1 MARQAASAFVSVLER
16 DWMESDNRHMPSTFA
31 ESLFFF
37 KRGAVGQFSLVI
49 HGRFLGDER
58 HVGGGGTVNGATKD
72 TVVGIGGTSER
83 FPGTAS
89 KGVSA
94 LLAAPNANGL
104 SLDLL
109 VLTNGAGVLA
119 GSLGHGR
126 ARISAD

>member
-1 MARQAASAFVSVLER
+1 
-16 DWMESDNRHMPSTFA
+16 MESDNRHIPSTFA

-49 HGRFLGDER
+49 HGRFLCDKR

-72 TVVGIGGTSER
+72 TVVGVGGSGER
-83 FPGTAS
+83 LPCTTGE
-89 KGVSA
+89 GVVA

-126 ARISAD
+126 ARILAD